1 MHCAYP
7 ILTKKGTWN
16 RGWKSCT
23 LNFTGH
29 ALQSSV
35 VHAYAVLWNIVR
47 PCHVC
52 EWYGGRGRVV
62 YNFESHCTRA
72 PKDDES
78 QTHVYTHTH
87 TPTHTRTHTH
97 TRKWYEVVWPNGQ
110 TPPLE
115 SGSGLFGGS
124 TQVHCT
130 TASETHA
137 RKTTDTGPCKCW
149 FLLLSPGYH
158 LKFKLQNMEKYNH

>member
-1 MHCAYP
+1 MHFSLQLYMHMQYFE
-7 ILTKKGTWN
+7 ILLDPVMCVNGTVAEVEW
-16 RGWKSCT
+16 STT
-23 LNFTGH
+23 LNLTAH
-29 ALQSSV
+29 
-35 VHAYAVLWNIVR
+35 R
-47 PCHVC
+47 PQRMMNHK
-52 EWYGGRGRVV
+52 
-62 YNFESHCTRA
+62 HTCT
-72 PKDDES
+72 
-78 QTHVYTHTH
+78 H
-87 TPTHTRTHTH
+87 THTH
-97 TRKWYEVVWPNGQ
+97 TRKWYEVGWPNGQ

-130 TASETHA
+130 TASETHT